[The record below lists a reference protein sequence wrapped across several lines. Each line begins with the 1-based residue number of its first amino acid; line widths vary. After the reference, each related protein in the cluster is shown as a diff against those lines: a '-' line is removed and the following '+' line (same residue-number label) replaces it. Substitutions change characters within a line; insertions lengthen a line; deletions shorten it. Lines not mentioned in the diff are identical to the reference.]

1 LPTVTVL
8 LGDNTSEM
16 VTNLLTS
23 VLPQMPGAKTLAVT
37 VSDFEWAE
45 VIFYEKEEG
54 EKDGKRQEA
63 EDDIWV
69 SGEDEEPT
77 YNPGDWVGVER
88 DRRSAYLI
96 IGALRSEGII

>member
-1 LPTVTVL
+1 
-8 LGDNTSEM
+8 M

-45 VIFYEKEEG
+45 VIFYEKDEG
-54 EKDGKRQEA
+54 ESDEKKRGDD
-63 EDDIWV
+63 DDIWV
-69 SGEDEEPT
+69 SGEDEESVDR
-77 YNPGDWVGVER
+77 PGDWVGVER

>member
-1 LPTVTVL
+1 
-8 LGDNTSEM
+8 M
-16 VTNLLTS
+16 VTNLLTA

-54 EKDGKRQEA
+54 ENDEKRQEV

-69 SGEDEEPT
+69 SGEDEESG
-77 YNPGDWVGVER
+77 YKSGDWVGVER

>member
-1 LPTVTVL
+1 
-8 LGDNTSEM
+8 
-16 VTNLLTS
+16 
-23 VLPQMPGAKTLAVT
+23 MPGAKTLAVT

-54 EKDGKRQEA
+54 ESKEKMEEVENDV
-63 EDDIWV
+63 WV
-69 SGEDEEPT
+69 SGEDEEVVHK
-77 YNPGDWVGVER
+77 PGDWVGVER